1 MARRRSKKRNSQSRK
16 PSGGTRRKWIIPA
29 VVALFVIV
37 LVVPTVF
44 TGLNPL
50 GGPSDNSSSA
60 LPTEDMGESQQ
71 AEALGVGSAVPGFSL
86 EDTEGETISLESL
99 QGKPVVIAF
108 FAPWC
113 PHCQDEAPRLSQIHG
128 EYGDR
133 VHIVS
138 ISATPYGK
146 DYGQSSSRIAQHPRI
161 TMDDL
166 KWFKEEFGV
175 TYPLLFDP
183 SVEIGTA
190 YQIASFPTTYFLD
203 ADHRVV
209 EIFVGGRT
217 VEEFRKVLDGMLSG
231 Q

>member
-1 MARRRSKKRNSQSRK
+1 MARGRSKKRNTQGRK
-16 PSGGTRRKWIIPA
+16 SLNRAWRKWIIPA

-37 LVVPTVF
+37 LVVPTVL

-50 GGPSDNSSSA
+50 GGPSESSSA
-60 LPTEDMGESQQ
+60 LPTEDMGKSQQ
-71 AEALGVGSAVPGFSL
+71 PAALGVGAAAPGFSL
-86 EDTEGETISLESL
+86 ENTEGETISLESL
-99 QGKPVVIAF
+99 KGKPVVIAF

-113 PHCQDEAPRLSQIHG
+113 PHCQDEAPRLSQIHA

-146 DYGQSSSRIAQHPRI
+146 DYGRTQSRIAPHPRI
-161 TMDDL
+161 TIDDL

-183 SVEIGTA
+183 SVAVGTA
-190 YQIASFPTTYFLD
+190 YQISSFPTTFFLD
-203 ADHRVV
+203 ADHRIV
-209 EIFVGGRT
+209 EIFVGGRP
-217 VEEFRKVLDGMLSG
+217 VEEFQMALDGILG
-231 Q
+231 DQ

>member
-1 MARRRSKKRNSQSRK
+1 MARAKRKRRNTQNRRSVG
-16 PSGGTRRKWIIPA
+16 PVWRKWIIPA
-29 VVALFVIV
+29 VIALFVIV
-37 LVVPTVF
+37 LVVPTVL

-50 GGPSDNSSSA
+50 GSPAESSSA
-60 LPTEDMGESQQ
+60 APAEDQGQSQQ
-71 AEALGVGSAVPGFSL
+71 PTALEVGSTAPGFSL

-113 PHCQDEAPRLSQIHG
+113 PHCQDEAPRLTQIHA

-146 DYGQSSSRIAQHPRI
+146 DYGQSRSRITQEPRI
-161 TMDDL
+161 TIDDL
-166 KWFKEEFGV
+166 KWFQEEFGV

-183 SVEIGTA
+183 EVAVGEVYNIR
-190 YQIASFPTTYFLD
+190 SFPTTYILD
-203 ADHRVV
+203 SDHRIV
-209 EIFVGGRT
+209 EIFVGGRP
-217 VEEFRKVLDGMLSG
+217 VAEFQRVLDGILG
-231 Q
+231 NQ